1 VAEQARVVVLGG
13 GMAGLC
19 AAMAASG
26 AGADVVVLEEAP
38 CVGGSMALSGGLLW
52 GPKDLATAR
61 SYIPKGRADLQA
73 KLCEELPSAWEW
85 LEQLGLPLGDESPCL
100 KDDVG
105 RGRLMG
111 LGASGSRGDF
121 AAAMENVLRAGG
133 GAVRTG
139 VNVVGLRATGKGWLV
154 DVLHGGGR
162 EAIECG
168 SLISA
173 TGGFQN
179 NRDMLRRYVTAE
191 ADRLI
196 VRSNRQSAGG
206 GIGLLQAQGAG
217 LSNGMSSFY
226 GHSLPYTP
234 GREIASRDFIPASQ
248 YYSDYTVILNRLGL
262 RFTDESIGVLDEHNA
277 QQGSRQPGARYFLVF
292 DEAIRNRHV
301 ASSVGLPGV
310 LGSQVPDRLD
320 LVRSLGGLVVEASS
334 LRGLADALGSHGV
347 PPENVRDSIDHY
359 NAATDPVRGLFPPR
373 IRHREPLREAPFYAV
388 ECVSAITY
396 TMGGLL
402 VDDECRVLDTAGRQI
417 GSAFAAG
424 ADAGG
429 VFQDVYGG
437 GLGWAAVSGRAA
449 GLGAAS

>member
-19 AAMAASG
+19 AAMAATG
-26 AGADVVVLEEAP
+26 AGADVVLLEEAP
-38 CVGGSMALSGGLLW
+38 HVGGSMAISGGLVW

-61 SYIPKGRADLQA
+61 SYIPKGRADLQR
-73 KLCEELPSAWEW
+73 KLCEDLPAAWEW
-85 LEQLGLPLGDESPCL
+85 LEQLGLPLGDESLCL
-100 KDDVG
+100 KDDMG
-105 RGRLMG
+105 RGRMMG
-111 LGASGSRGDF
+111 LGVSGSRGDF
-121 AAAMENVLRAGG
+121 ATAMEKVVRDNG
-133 GAVRTG
+133 GAIRTG
-139 VNVVGLRATGKGWLV
+139 ATVVGLRSTGNGWLV
-154 DVLHGGGR
+154 DVLYGGR
-162 EAIECG
+162 REVIECAAV
-168 SLISA
+168 ISA

-179 NRDMLRRYVTAE
+179 SRDMLRRYVTPEAE
-191 ADRLI
+191 RLV

-206 GIGLLQAQGAG
+206 GIRLLQEQGAG

-226 GHSLPYTP
+226 GHSFPYTP
-234 GREIASRDFIPASQ
+234 GREIASKDFIPASQ

-292 DEAIRNRHV
+292 DEAIRDRHV
-301 ASSVGLPGV
+301 TSSVGLPGV
-310 LGSQVPDRLD
+310 LGSRVPDRLG
-320 LVRSLGGLVVEASS
+320 LARSLGGLVLEAPS
-334 LRGLADALGSHGV
+334 LRALADALGSHGV
-347 PPENVRDSIDHY
+347 PPENVRDSINHY
-359 NAATDPVRGLFPPR
+359 NAAADPVRGLFPPR
-373 IRHREPLREAPFYAV
+373 VRHREPLREAPFYAV

-402 VDDECRVLDTAGRQI
+402 VDDECRVLDADGRQI
-417 GSAFAAG
+417 GPAFAAG

-429 VFQDVYGG
+429 VFEDVYGG

>member
-1 VAEQARVVVLGG
+1 
-13 GMAGLC
+13 MAGLC

-26 AGADVVVLEEAP
+26 AGADVVLLEEAP
-38 CVGGSMALSGGLLW
+38 HVGGSMAISGGLVW

-73 KLCEELPSAWEW
+73 KLCEELPSVWEW

-111 LGASGSRGDF
+111 LGTSGSRGDF
-121 AAAMENVLRAGG
+121 AAAMEKVVRASGG
-133 GAVRTG
+133 TVRTG
-139 VNVVGLRATGKGWLV
+139 VSVVGLQSAGKGWLV

-162 EAIECG
+162 EVIECG
-168 SLISA
+168 ALVSA

-191 ADRLI
+191 ADRLV
-196 VRSNRQSAGG
+196 VRSNRQSSGG
-206 GIGLLQAQGAG
+206 GIRLLHAQGAG

-234 GREIASRDFIPASQ
+234 GREIASKDFIPASQ

-277 QQGSRQPGARYFLVF
+277 QQGARQADARYFLVF

-301 ASSVGLPGV
+301 ASSVGLPGI
-310 LGSQVPDRLD
+310 LGSQVSDRLD
-320 LVRSLGGLVVEASS
+320 LVRSLGGLVIEAPS

-347 PPENVRDSIDHY
+347 PPENVRDSINHY

-388 ECVSAITY
+388 DCVSAITY

-402 VDDECRVLDTAGRQI
+402 VDDECRVLETEGRQI

>member
-1 VAEQARVVVLGG
+1 
-13 GMAGLC
+13 
-19 AAMAASG
+19 
-26 AGADVVVLEEAP
+26 
-38 CVGGSMALSGGLLW
+38 
-52 GPKDLATAR
+52 
-61 SYIPKGRADLQA
+61 
-73 KLCEELPSAWEW
+73 
-85 LEQLGLPLGDESPCL
+85 
-100 KDDVG
+100 
-105 RGRLMG
+105 
-111 LGASGSRGDF
+111 
-121 AAAMENVLRAGG
+121 MENVLRAGG

-168 SLISA
+168 SLITA

-347 PPENVRDSIDHY
+347 PPENVRDSINHY